1 MGGPANPLRLRR
13 NPEGE
18 NRKAWECPMAKH
30 LIRRAIFVF
39 VALIGATAV
48 VFAMSRM
55 AGGDPALLYAK
66 PSGYGDEEYPANLRE
81 GLGFDR
87 PILAQYLGWAG
98 RLVRGDMGRSLL
110 SESPVVEVFA
120 DVIQEKIASAAALSA
135 AFFAGVV
142 VFSLTVKRTGIWDCV
157 GEGAALFARIPP
169 FFLGFVLGLLWATTL
184 TEAANNGD
192 LPLLAGAGFILIV
205 ICLTADFIADALRA
219 RLTRESA
226 ARKAQSAARGE
237 PQGLRMSDG

>member
-1 MGGPANPLRLRR
+1 
-13 NPEGE
+13 
-18 NRKAWECPMAKH
+18 MAKH

-48 VFAMSRM
+48 VFALSRM

-87 PILAQYLGWAG
+87 PIAAQYLGWAG

-110 SESPVVEVFA
+110 SERPVVEVFA

-142 VFSLTVKRTGIWDCV
+142 FSLAVKRTGIWDCI

-169 FFLGFVLGLLWATTL
+169 FFLGLVLGLLWATTL

-192 LPLLAGAGFILIV
+192 LPLIAGAGFILIV

-219 RLTRESA
+219 LLTRESA